1 MLVLLM
7 DFTGS
12 TRDTPRH
19 KVESSNL
26 VLNSQL
32 IELKKLISGM
42 LGFMIFLFTVFD
54 SWAPVSLQCLQ
65 FCLPQWR
72 LTVAPANKG
81 NISLSLRAV
90 FVVREE
96 GRAYWPLHW
105 QNFVQSTFLVTPGG
119 LGNISTVGNISKRS
133 QMTIQPGPAAPDT
146 PNIANCK
153 HLSVCFSHHLPP
165 KPPLTP
171 TKLQSSLDTFGCIV
185 NVKDGKGT
193 LGLITALAG
202 PAALLL
208 KFQLDGMKVFQC
220 WISRK
225 LSHNSLNLL

>member
-81 NISLSLRAV
+81 NISLSQGCV
-90 FVVREE
+90 CCE
-96 GRAYWPLHW
+96 G
-105 QNFVQSTFLVTPGG
+105 GG
-119 LGNISTVGNISKRS
+119 
-133 QMTIQPGPAAPDT
+133 P
-146 PNIANCK
+146 
-153 HLSVCFSHHLPP
+153 
-165 KPPLTP
+165 
-171 TKLQSSLDTFGCIV
+171 SL
-185 NVKDGKGT
+185 
-193 LGLITALAG
+193 LATALAKLCTVNLPCYSRWTWKYFHSSKCFQG
-202 PAALLL
+202 KPNDYPARP
-208 KFQLDGMKVFQC
+208 C
-220 WISRK
+220 SSRHSKHCK
-225 LSHNSLNLL
+225 L

>member
-105 QNFVQSTFLVTPGG
+105 QNFVQSTFLVTAGG
-119 LGNISTVGNISKRS
+119 LGKY
-133 QMTIQPGPAAPDT
+133 
-146 PNIANCK
+146 
-153 HLSVCFSHHLPP
+153 FY
-165 KPPLTP
+165 
-171 TKLQSSLDTFGCIV
+171 
-185 NVKDGKGT
+185 
-193 LGLITALAG
+193 
-202 PAALLL
+202 
-208 KFQLDGMKVFQC
+208 
-220 WISRK
+220 SRK
-225 LSHNSLNLL
+225 YFQEKPNNYPARPCSSRHSKHCKL